1 MHKYLLVLF
10 VILLGIT
17 LPLLE
22 AHAYLDPATGSLLF
36 QSLVAVVAAAGAA
49 LSLFWGRLRGL
60 FGKGRKAEAIE
71 GREGDERE
79 DA

>member
-10 VILLGIT
+10 VIPLGIT
-17 LPLLE
+17 WPLLE
-22 AHAYLDPATGSLLF
+22 AHAYLDPATGSLVF

-49 LSLFWGRLRGL
+49 ISLFWGRLRKL
-60 FGKGRKAEAIE
+60 FGKGRKANALADQED
-71 GREGDERE
+71 DERE